1 MTRTELEAK
10 NKTELL
16 ALATSLGFEG
26 MTPATSKAD
35 MVAQLL
41 GLTPKDPVEDD
52 PEKLAE
58 KAIAADERKNPLPRE
73 GKLRDLQGN
82 PVKCKKVR
90 IMILATEQE
99 QGDVKLSLNGHMLQ
113 IKRGVEVE
121 IDEPYL
127 GVLRDSIV
135 STVQWDPETN
145 RRSAMQIQR
154 YPFQVLG

>member
-16 ALATSLGFEG
+16 ALAAALGFEG

-41 GLTPKDPVEDD
+41 GLAPKEDD
-52 PEKLAE
+52 PELAAE
-58 KAIAADERKNPLPRE
+58 KAIAADERKNPVPRE

-82 PVKCKKVR
+82 AVKCKKVR

-135 STVQWDPETN
+135 QTVQWNSETN
-145 RRSAMQIQR
+145 QRTAMQIQR
-154 YPFQVLG
+154 YPFQVMG

>member
-16 ALATSLGFEG
+16 ALANSLGFEG

-41 GLTPKDPVEDD
+41 GLSPKETVEGD
-52 PEKLAE
+52 AE
-58 KAIAADERKNPLPRE
+58 VIAAKAIAADERKNPLPRE
-73 GKLRDLQGN
+73 GKLRDLAGAL
-82 PVKCKKVR
+82 VKCKKVR

-99 QGDVKLSLNGHMLQ
+99 QGDVKLGLNGHMLQ

-145 RRSAMQIQR
+145 SRTPMQIQR
-154 YPFQVLG
+154 YPYQILG

>member
-1 MTRTELEAK
+1 VTRTELEAK

-41 GLTPKDPVEDD
+41 GLTPKEPVD
-52 PEKLAE
+52 PET
-58 KAIAADERKNPLPRE
+58 AIAADEKRNPLPRE

-82 PVKCKKVR
+82 LVKSKKVR

-135 STVQWDPETN
+135 STVQWNPETN
-145 RRSAMQIQR
+145 QRSAMQIQR
-154 YPFQVLG
+154 YPYQILG